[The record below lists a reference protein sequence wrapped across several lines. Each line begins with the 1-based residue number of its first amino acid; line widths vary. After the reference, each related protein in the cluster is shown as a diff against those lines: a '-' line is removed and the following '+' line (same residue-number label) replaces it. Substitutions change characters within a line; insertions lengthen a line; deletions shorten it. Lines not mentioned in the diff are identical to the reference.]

1 MNRKITSILMSFSLI
16 FSIVPFYNVSAIVD
30 DSNNLDDYTVA
41 KQEVPSDHE
50 ITTVDENGNVISLE
64 TVEQNMPDTS
74 DDLDEKDLFVQPEEQ
89 SRGRASN
96 SSVSVVNFRTKSSS
110 KENTEYKEDG
120 TNRDGYTNG
129 YYAADAAFLGY
140 DNEVSP
146 TKVKFMQSGVI
157 GWVNLNEV
165 EVLDYTSSSVQT
177 LSKYYVKNGRLYHG
191 ISTKLSNTA

>member
-1 MNRKITSILMSFSLI
+1 MSFSLI

-89 SRGRASN
+89 SRARASN

-146 TKVKFMQSGVI
+146 TKVKFMQSGVN
-157 GWVNLNEV
+157 V
-165 EVLDYTSSSVQT
+165 
-177 LSKYYVKNGRLYHG
+177 
-191 ISTKLSNTA
+191 

>member
-1 MNRKITSILMSFSLI
+1 MSFSLI

-89 SRGRASN
+89 SRARASN

-120 TNRDGYTNG
+120 EVLVKTGAYTQKDKDGKDVVIPTTFVKDG
-129 YYAADAAFLGY
+129 QAKYAIED
-140 DNEVSP
+140 
-146 TKVKFMQSGVI
+146 TKTIKKDVI
-157 GWVNLNEV
+157 DVNLGNFF
-165 EVLDYTSSSVQT
+165 Q
-177 LSKYYVKNGRLYHG
+177 
-191 ISTKLSNTA
+191 

>member
-1 MNRKITSILMSFSLI
+1 MSFSLI

-30 DSNNLDDYTVA
+30 DRNNLDDYTVA
-41 KQEVPSDHE
+41 KQEVPSDYE

-89 SRGRASN
+89 SRARASN

-120 TNRDGYTNG
+120 EVLVKTGAYTQKDKDGKDVVIPTTFVKDG
-129 YYAADAAFLGY
+129 QAKYAIED
-140 DNEVSP
+140 
-146 TKVKFMQSGVI
+146 TKTIKKDVI
-157 GWVNLNEV
+157 DVNLGNFF
-165 EVLDYTSSSVQT
+165 Q
-177 LSKYYVKNGRLYHG
+177 
-191 ISTKLSNTA
+191 